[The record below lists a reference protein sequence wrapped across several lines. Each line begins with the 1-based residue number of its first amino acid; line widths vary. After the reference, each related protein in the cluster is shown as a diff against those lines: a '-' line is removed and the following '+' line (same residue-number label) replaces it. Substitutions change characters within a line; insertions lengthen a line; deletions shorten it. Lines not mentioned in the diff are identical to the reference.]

1 MVLEVSNQNDIKV
14 CKSPRIKNVAI
25 HSQWLNLFVV
35 HNKTQHYFKKDE
47 TTLGPCSTFEKD
59 IDEGHEQDNIRK
71 DTFIHIFCNFKLYM
85 IMKMWLFFYPSLKII
100 IHLAISSITIMKRW
114 TFSFY
119 FMDNLATLKLTIK
132 FSFHTNCSTW
142 ELLHKNHGFA
152 THIPSKFL

>member
-1 MVLEVSNQNDIKV
+1 
-14 CKSPRIKNVAI
+14 
-25 HSQWLNLFVV
+25 
-35 HNKTQHYFKKDE
+35 
-47 TTLGPCSTFEKD
+47 
-59 IDEGHEQDNIRK
+59 
-71 DTFIHIFCNFKLYM
+71 M

-119 FMDNLATLKLTIK
+119 FMDNLVTLKLTIK